1 MASPSVGDPALKYGD
16 INAVTPSTGEVKG
29 LINSEKENIGLNENQ
44 EIEEKDKIIFESQY
58 KNQCQIKIKKQKK
71 EPM

>member
-1 MASPSVGDPALKYGD
+1 M
-16 INAVTPSTGEVKG
+16 TPSTGEVKG

-58 KNQCQIKIKKQKK
+58 KNQCQKKIKKQKK